1 MSKNSTQNIL
11 MTYVQY
17 STFAKRDVTI
27 LSKQFNVFL
36 HHFDT
41 HKKWLLP
48 IAFIKQFFHLFFN
61 IYKYKVIVIQ
71 SSGYISFLP
80 VIFGK
85 LFKKPIIII
94 AIGTD
99 CAKLP
104 EINYGAHN
112 KKILSWFTNFSF
124 KNASLILPVHKSLE
138 KSKYTYFDVQFR
150 QQGIRAFNKNIKTK
164 ITEVVNGYDTKKWK
178 ITKVK
183 RIENSFLTV
192 TVALHKSGYY
202 RKGIDLIFKMAKEFP
217 AYHFTIVGK
226 VYLPEKC
233 PKNIQLIDNVNQN
246 ELLEIYNQHH
256 YYFQLSMFE
265 GFPNALCEAMLCGC
279 IPIGSDVAG
288 IPDIIGNN
296 GYILKKKEVDLLKN
310 IILNLDKNTITS
322 TQVRKQITSNFPIER
337 REKELINLV
346 FSSFQLETKQ

>member
-1 MSKNSTQNIL
+1 MVKNSKQNIL

-17 STFAKRDVTI
+17 STFAKRDVII

-48 IAFIKQFFHLFFN
+48 IAFIKQFFYLFFN
-61 IYKYKVIVIQ
+61 LHKYKSIIIQ
-71 SSGYISFLP
+71 SSGYVSFLP

-85 LFKKPIIII
+85 ILKKPIIII

-104 EINYGAHN
+104 EINYGAN
-112 KKILSWFTNFSF
+112 TKKILSWFTNCSF
-124 KNASLILPVHKSLE
+124 RNASLILPVHKSLE
-138 KSKYTYFDVQFR
+138 KSNYTYLDVQFPN
-150 QQGIRAFNKNIKTK
+150 QGIRSFNPKIKTK
-164 ITEVVNGYDTKKWK
+164 IIEVVNGYDTQKWQ
-178 ITKVK
+178 ITDSK
-183 RIENSFLTV
+183 RILNSFLTV
-192 TVALHKSGYY
+192 TVALHKIGFY
-202 RKGIDLIFKMAKEFP
+202 RKGIDLIIKMAKAFP
-217 AYHFTIVGK
+217 QFHFTIVGK
-226 VYLPEKC
+226 VFLEEKC
-233 PKNIQLIDNVNQN
+233 PENVTLINNVSQN
-246 ELLEIYNQHH
+246 ELLKIYNTHQ

-288 IPDIIGNN
+288 IPDIIGND
-296 GYILKKKEVDLLKN
+296 GYILKKKDANLLKK
-310 IILNLDKNTITS
+310 IISDLDKNTITP
-322 TQVRKQITSNFPIER
+322 TQVRDRIATNFPIER

-346 FSSFQLETKQ
+346 SSFQP